1 MHVTQVTSLLMP
13 QPPRAACLSQQS
25 SQSGDLMNLCWRQ
38 LGQAWEGSRPP
49 PYSSELS
56 LNVKEIETM
65 MGVCALP
72 PVDAEDQAGGDI
84 HVVQL
89 RRPQCR

>member
-65 MGVCALP
+65 MGVCAPLP
-72 PVDAEDQAGGDI
+72 GG
-84 HVVQL
+84 
-89 RRPQCR
+89 C